1 MLLIM
6 LTVLWGWW
14 KNRWAAGVQGSI
26 PEQVRN
32 YKEVWKGTSS
42 SPIWGLLWASVTVTS
57 ETSLRE
63 LGSRS
68 LRAHLKDSC
77 PLIEEEKLKIKTTI
91 PQTSRTLPARKWG
104 EGRNKRLLDGFYCL
118 PSTMKSPKNAAS
130 VSGTPYSVGVQTKP
144 KFQQFIATKPLKW
157 RAATSSLALFHLS
170 RLAMQESTY
179 SMMRPYQKQNPTLV
193 ACLES

>member
-91 PQTSRTLPARKWG
+91 PQTSRHYLPENG
-104 EGRNKRLLDGFYCL
+104 EKDEIRGYLMDFIVFLQL
-118 PSTMKSPKNAAS
+118 WSPLRMLHL
-130 VSGTPYSVGVQTKP
+130 SVGLLTVSECRP
-144 KFQQFIATKPLKW
+144 
-157 RAATSSLALFHLS
+157 SLSFSNL
-170 RLAMQESTY
+170 
-179 SMMRPYQKQNPTLV
+179 
-193 ACLES
+193 